1 MAQRC
6 TEAAMEVATRPTT
19 NIAARSFELSPP
31 ETKGGKWKEK
41 VLYSFKSGTDGAN
54 PNGGLVLDSKGAIY
68 GTTYAGGNQNCKYDA
83 SVGCGTAFKLKSPKK
98 GVDWMEEHLHVFTGG
113 DDGGG
118 PNGELIFD
126 TKGSVYGT
134 AGGGNVSGG

>member
-31 ETKGGKWKEK
+31 KTKDGKWKEK

-68 GTTYAGGNQNCKYDA
+68 GTTYAGGNQDCKADS
-83 SVGCGTAFKLKSPKK
+83 SVGCGTAFELKLPSRKNGLWKEM
-98 GVDWMEEHLHVFTGG
+98 VLHRFSADEGNPSAGLTF
-113 DDGGG
+113 DGKTY
-118 PNGELIFD
+118 L
-126 TKGSVYGT
+126 YGT
-134 AGGGNVSGG
+134 